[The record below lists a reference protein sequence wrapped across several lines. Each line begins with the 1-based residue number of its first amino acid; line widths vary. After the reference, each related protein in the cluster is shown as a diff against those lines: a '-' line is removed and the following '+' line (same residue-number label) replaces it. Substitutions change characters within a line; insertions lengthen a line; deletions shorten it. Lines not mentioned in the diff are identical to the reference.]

1 MRKINPKSNNID
13 SFKYS
18 ILILLHYYDTSHHRE
33 KTTKLDKYVNNYNFS
48 DANPEIFEK
57 DNLHISLT
65 IFDEN
70 NEKIYNTNN
79 NNSINKA
86 YTVKINDYRYAAIKP
101 SPNNLI
107 KSKQLVKKMSHI
119 ELEQIL
125 IHIIKYFEYYQ
136 LRKALTYIVKSNIL
150 PIS

>member
-13 SFKYS
+13 SFKYF
-18 ILILLHYYDTSHHRE
+18 ILISLHYYDTSHHRE
-33 KTTKLDKYVNNYNFS
+33 KTTKIDKYVNNFS
-48 DANPEIFEK
+48 DANLEIFQK

-70 NEKIYNTNN
+70 NKKIYNTNNN

-86 YTVKINDYRYAAIKP
+86 YIVKINDYRYAAIKP

-125 IHIIKYFEYYQ
+125 IHIIKYFEYNQ
-136 LRKALTYIVKSNIL
+136 LRKVLTDIVKSNIL

>member
-70 NEKIYNTNN
+70 NKKIYNTNN

>member
-1 MRKINPKSNNID
+1 M
-13 SFKYS
+13 
-18 ILILLHYYDTSHHRE
+18 
-33 KTTKLDKYVNNYNFS
+33 NNYNFS

-57 DNLHISLT
+57 DNLHISLK

-70 NEKIYNTNN
+70 NKKIYNTNN

-86 YTVKINDYRYAAIKP
+86 YTVKINDYRYAAIKT

>member
-48 DANPEIFEK
+48 DTNPEIFEK
-57 DNLHISLT
+57 DNLHISLK

-70 NEKIYNTNN
+70 NKKIYNTNN

-86 YTVKINDYRYAAIKP
+86 YTVKINDYRYAAIKT